1 MSAHDLRGYVE
12 LNAGLSVSEQ
22 CDLLSLPR
30 SSYYYEPCGESAVN
44 LELMRIMDKLH
55 TDYPFMGV
63 EGLLLWV
70 NRHHGGPYNVKR
82 IRRLMR
88 LMDLVAIYPAP
99 RTSTPGPDH
108 KIYPYL
114 LRDLSITKPNQVWC
128 ADITYLPMEHGFMY
142 LVAIMDW
149 FSRFVLAWE
158 ISNTMHVQFCV
169 ETLQRALTQFG
180 APEYSNTDQGSQF
193 TSHDYLTP
201 LLQRNVRISMDGRG
215 RALDNVFIE
224 RLWRSVKYED
234 VYLHAYE
241 TGYQL
246 FQGLKKYFHFY
257 NRQRLH
263 QGLTGQTP
271 HEVYHAR

>member
-1 MSAHDLRGYVE
+1 MDFSI
-12 LNAGLSVSEQ
+12 SEQ
-22 CDLLSLPR
+22 CDLLGLPR
-30 SSYYYEPCGESAVN
+30 SSYYYDPCGESKVN
-44 LELMRIMDKLH
+44 LELMRIMDKQH

-63 EGLLLWV
+63 VGLVLWL

-88 LMDLVAIYPAP
+88 LMGLVAIYPTP
-99 RTSTPGPDH
+99 HTSTPSPDH
-108 KIYPYL
+108 RIYPYL
-114 LRDLSITKPNQVWC
+114 LRGLPIVKPNQVWC
-128 ADITYLPMEHGFMY
+128 ADITYLPMAHGFMY

-169 ETLQRALTQFG
+169 ETLHRALTQFG
-180 APEYSNTDQGSQF
+180 SPEYSNTDQGSQF
-193 TSHDYLTP
+193 TSHEYVNP
-201 LLQRNVRISMDGRG
+201 LLQKNVRISMDGRG

-241 TGYQL
+241 TGHQV

-257 NRQRLH
+257 NHQRPH

-271 HEVYHAR
+271 CEVYHAR